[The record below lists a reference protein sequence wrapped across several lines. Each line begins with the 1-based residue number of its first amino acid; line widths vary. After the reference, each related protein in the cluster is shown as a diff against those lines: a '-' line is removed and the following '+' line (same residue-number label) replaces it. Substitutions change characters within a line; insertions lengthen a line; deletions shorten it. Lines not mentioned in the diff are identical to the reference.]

1 MLKQSHRLP
10 QRPSPALQVSLIP
23 IRSQPP
29 TVPLPAES
37 ILKWG
42 CFLVASEGKLMNKQA
57 EENKGAAEGFTNNK
71 FSKPRRFAGEMCIY
85 ARSIIEDVSEQK

>member
-1 MLKQSHRLP
+1 
-10 QRPSPALQVSLIP
+10 
-23 IRSQPP
+23 
-29 TVPLPAES
+29 
-37 ILKWG
+37 
-42 CFLVASEGKLMNKQA
+42 MNKQA